1 MKTKL
6 TVAGL
11 VVLFAAV
18 LVLYYLGYLP
28 RLLKANSYQAVF
40 LDNGQVYFGKLYS
53 QSKQYAVLKD
63 VYYLQIAQA
72 PQPINPG
79 EAPPTNINIVKL
91 GGELHGPKDEMRINR
106 DHVLFTENLQPE
118 SRVVQAI
125 EQFKAGNK

>member
-6 TVAGL
+6 VVVGL
-11 VVLFAAV
+11 AVLLLAV

-28 RLLKANSYQAVF
+28 RLLGANSYQAVF

-79 EAPPTNINIVKL
+79 ETPPTNINIVKL
-91 GGELHGPKDEMRINR
+91 GGELHGPRDEMKINR
-106 DHVLFTENLQPE
+106 DHILFTESLQKE

-125 EQFKAGNK
+125 EQFKAGSR